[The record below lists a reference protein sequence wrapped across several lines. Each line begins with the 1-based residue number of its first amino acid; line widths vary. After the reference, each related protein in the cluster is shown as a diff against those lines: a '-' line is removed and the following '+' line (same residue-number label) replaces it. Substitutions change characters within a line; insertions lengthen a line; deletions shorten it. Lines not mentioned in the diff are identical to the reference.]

1 MIFFVIIL
9 FNFFFLFFHDFI
21 AKKISLYDHPDNKR
35 KIHINKVPLTG
46 GFLFLLNIII
56 YLLFYFVIKDTS
68 PNIFFGFKD
77 LVPTL
82 VFVLSIILLFII
94 GYIDDKIKLS
104 VKFRLI
110 FFIIIVLINL
120 IINPELNI
128 FQIRLSFLNLFFIG
142 NYSYFWTLLCILLF
156 INAFNFFDGINLQS
170 SGLIL
175 AISTFFVFKNIYT
188 EFFLVIILAN
198 FFFSYLNYSSK
209 SFLGNNGSYFMP
221 FLLGGLS
228 ISAYNN
234 YPEIYA
240 DEIVML
246 MLVPGLDLVRLF
258 LQRIINKKNPFY
270 PDKNHLHHY
279 LIRSYSNNKSAIITQ
294 LLIWVP
300 FLLSQLYGYLFL
312 FILIQIFIYFFLIFK
327 YKN

>member
-56 YLLFYFVIKDTS
+56 YLFFYFVIKDTS
-68 PNIFFGFKD
+68 LNLFFGFKD

-142 NYSYFWTLLCILLF
+142 NYSYFWTLLCFLLF

-170 SGLIL
+170 AIYSLFIFSIFLIKSYNVYLIL
-175 AISTFFVFKNIYT
+175 S
-188 EFFLVIILAN
+188 
-198 FFFSYLNYSSK
+198 
-209 SFLGNNGSYFMP
+209 
-221 FLLGGLS
+221 
-228 ISAYNN
+228 
-234 YPEIYA
+234 
-240 DEIVML
+240 
-246 MLVPGLDLVRLF
+246 
-258 LQRIINKKNPFY
+258 
-270 PDKNHLHHY
+270 
-279 LIRSYSNNKSAIITQ
+279 IITIGKPK
-294 LLIWVP
+294 LK
-300 FLLSQLYGYLFL
+300 
-312 FILIQIFIYFFLIFK
+312 FIFRV
-327 YKN
+327 KNKRCL